1 MLKKLLFILFLTGS
15 SLISHASINKEL
27 SLDLITFI
35 NDRKLSEE
43 EVQERG
49 LDVLVAKLLE
59 TANQEVLKKMARSS
73 IFETNYGFRWKM
85 INTISGE
92 IVIIK
97 VDKDFKLIELKS
109 KGLY

>member
-1 MLKKLLFILFLTGS
+1 MIKIIFFIPFIFS
-15 SLISHASINKEL
+15 SFPVFTSAIIQKDAVCVILNDKE
-27 SLDLITFI
+27 
-35 NDRKLSEE
+35 RKLTED
-43 EVQERG
+43 EVKERG
-49 LDVLVAKLLE
+49 IDILIGELLE
-59 TANQEVLKKMARSS
+59 TADQEVLKKMARSS

-97 VDKDFKLIELKS
+97 VDKNFKLIELKS

>member
-1 MLKKLLFILFLTGS
+1 MIKIILFIPFAISLFPIL
-15 SLISHASINKEL
+15 ASEPIQKNIIRFVL
-27 SLDLITFI
+27 
-35 NDRKLSEE
+35 NDERKLSED
-43 EVQERG
+43 EVKERG
-49 LDVLVAKLLE
+49 LDLLVAELLE
-59 TANQEVLKKMARSS
+59 TTNQEVLKKMARSS

-97 VDKDFKLIELKS
+97 VDQNFKLIELKS